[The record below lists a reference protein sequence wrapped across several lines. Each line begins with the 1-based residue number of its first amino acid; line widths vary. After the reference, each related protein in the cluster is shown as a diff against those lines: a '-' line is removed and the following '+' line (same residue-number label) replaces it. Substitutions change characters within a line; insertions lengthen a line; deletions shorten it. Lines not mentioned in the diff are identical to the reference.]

1 MLLMRLSELIPKLST
16 SERQALADKL
26 DMSSGYLW
34 QLSTRWRGKRPSID
48 LIVKLAAADKRLSVP
63 ELVKEFSEAKLQRTK
78 QKAEA

>member
-1 MLLMRLSELIPKLST
+1 MQLKTLYPTLDSDQRERLAVKAGIKAP
-16 SERQALADKL
+16 
-26 DMSSGYLW
+26 YLW
-34 QLSTRWRGKRPSID
+34 QIATRWNGRRPSID